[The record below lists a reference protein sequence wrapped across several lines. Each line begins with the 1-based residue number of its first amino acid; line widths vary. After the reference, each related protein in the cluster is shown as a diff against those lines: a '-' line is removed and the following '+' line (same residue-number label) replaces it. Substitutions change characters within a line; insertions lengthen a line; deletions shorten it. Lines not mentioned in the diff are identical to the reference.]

1 MRSRQEQEGAVRPGE
16 ETRRPL
22 PDEASLEEDCAGDA
36 TMPQPERDEPRLH
49 APSLGDL
56 SFRDWRAV
64 LVRAFKEFL
73 DDNGT
78 MLASALAYSTFFAI
92 PSVLLVV
99 VGVFTLLVGP
109 ETITSLMAHFSQ
121 VMPAQAANLLG
132 GSLQRLD
139 QHPASGIAMTVV
151 GFVLAL
157 WATTGAMTTYMTA
170 INLAY
175 GRKDGRSF
183 VRKRLVAVQLVAVIG
198 FAFLLVAVL
207 LIFGP
212 SLQQLVAAHAGPAS
226 GAVGWIWWIAEWP
239 ILVIGLLAAFAT
251 LLYRGPDV
259 EHAHWR
265 FVSPGAV
272 LAAVVWLAASGA
284 FAFYTSHFGS
294 YNKAWGS
301 LAAVII
307 MLTWL
312 WLAAIALLLGA
323 EVNAEAERSRE
334 LREGQPAE
342 RRLLAPTRSG

>member
-1 MRSRQEQEGAVRPGE
+1 LQDPG
-16 ETRRPL
+16 
-22 PDEASLEEDCAGDA
+22 
-36 TMPQPERDEPRLH
+36 
-49 APSLGDL
+49 LGDL

-64 LVRAFKEFL
+64 FVRAFKEFL

-99 VGVFTLLVGP
+99 VGVFSLLVGP
-109 ETITSLMAHFSQ
+109 QTITTLMAHFSQ
-121 VMPAQAANLLG
+121 VMPGQAANLLG
-132 GSLQRLD
+132 ASLHRLE
-139 QHPASGIAMTVV
+139 QHPASGITMTIV

-170 INLAY
+170 LNLAY
-175 GRKDGRSF
+175 ERKDGRSF
-183 VRKRLVAVQLVAVIG
+183 VRKRLIAVQLVAVIG

-212 SLQQLVAAHAGPAS
+212 SLEHLVAAHAGPAS

-239 ILVIGLLAAFAT
+239 ILVVGLLAAFAT

-259 EHAHWR
+259 EHPHWR
-265 FVSPGAV
+265 FVSPGAI
-272 LAAVVWLAASGA
+272 LAAVIWLAASGA
-284 FAFYTSHFGS
+284 FAFYTSNFGS

-334 LREGQPAE
+334 LREGRPAE
-342 RRLLAPTRSG
+342 RRLLAPTRSR

>member
-1 MRSRQEQEGAVRPGE
+1 
-16 ETRRPL
+16 
-22 PDEASLEEDCAGDA
+22 
-36 TMPQPERDEPRLH
+36 MPQPEHDEPRLH
-49 APSLGDL
+49 EPGLGDL

-64 LVRAFKEFL
+64 FVRAFKEFL
-73 DDNGT
+73 EDNGT

-109 ETITSLMAHFSQ
+109 ETINSLMAHFSQ
-121 VMPAQAANLLG
+121 VMPGEAASLLG
-132 GSLQRLD
+132 GSLHRLE
-139 QHPASGIAMTVV
+139 QHPASGIAMTIV

-170 INLAY
+170 LNLAY
-175 GRKDGRSF
+175 ERKDGRSF

-198 FAFLLVAVL
+198 VAFLLVAVL

-212 SLQQLVAAHAGPAS
+212 SLEHLVASHAGRAS

-239 ILVIGLLAAFAT
+239 ILIVGLMAAFAT

-259 EHAHWR
+259 EHPHWR
-265 FVSPGAV
+265 FVSPGAI
-272 LAAVVWLAASGA
+272 LAVVIWLAASGG
-284 FAFYTSHFGS
+284 FAFYTSNFGS

-301 LAAVII
+301 LAAVIV

-312 WLAAIALLLGA
+312 WLAGIALLLGA

-334 LREGQPAE
+334 LREGRPAE
-342 RRLLAPTRSG
+342 RRLLAPTGSG

>member
-1 MRSRQEQEGAVRPGE
+1 
-16 ETRRPL
+16 
-22 PDEASLEEDCAGDA
+22 
-36 TMPQPERDEPRLH
+36 MPQPERDEPRLH
-49 APSLGDL
+49 EPALGDL
-56 SFRDWRAV
+56 SFRDWRAIF
-64 LVRAFKEFL
+64 VRAFKEFL

-121 VMPAQAANLLG
+121 VMPGQAASLLG
-132 GSLQRLD
+132 GSLRRLE

-157 WATTGAMTTYMTA
+157 WATTGAMNTYMTA
-170 INLAY
+170 LNLAY
-175 GRKDGRSF
+175 ERKDGRSF

-212 SLQQLVAAHAGPAS
+212 SLEHLVASHAGPAS

-239 ILVIGLLAAFAT
+239 ILVIGLMAAFAT

-259 EHAHWR
+259 EHPHWR
-265 FVSPGAV
+265 LVSPGAV
-272 LAAVVWLAASGA
+272 LAVVIWLAASGA
-284 FAFYTSHFGS
+284 FAFYTSSFGS
-294 YNKAWGS
+294 YNKTWGS
-301 LAAVII
+301 LAAVIV

-312 WLAAIALLLGA
+312 WLAGIALLLGA

-334 LREGQPAE
+334 LREGRPAE
-342 RRLLAPTRSG
+342 RRVLVPTRSG

>member
-1 MRSRQEQEGAVRPGE
+1 MSMRE
-16 ETRRPL
+16 ERDQRRPA
-22 PDEASLEEDCAGDA
+22 PDEAPLEEQAAADA
-36 TMPQPERDEPRLH
+36 PMPQPERHEPRLVD
-49 APSLGDL
+49 PGLGDL
-56 SFRDWRAV
+56 SFRDWRAIV
-64 LVRAFKEFL
+64 VRAVKEFL

-99 VGVFTLLVGP
+99 VGVFTLAVGP
-109 ETITSLMAHFSQ
+109 QTITSLMAHFAH
-121 VMPAQAANLLG
+121 VMPGQAASLLG
-132 GSLQRLD
+132 GSLRRLNE
-139 QHPASGIAMTVV
+139 HPSTGVVLTIV

-157 WATTGAMTTYMTA
+157 WSTTGAMTSYMTA

-175 GRKDGRSF
+175 ERKDGRSF
-183 VRKRLVAVQLVAVIG
+183 IRKRIVAVELVAVIG

-212 SLQQLVAAHAGPAS
+212 PIERFVASHAGPVS

-239 ILVIGLLAAFAT
+239 ILVVGLLAAFAT
-251 LLYRGPDV
+251 LLYLGPDV
-259 EHAHWR
+259 AHPRWR
-265 FVSPGAV
+265 FITPGSLVATV
-272 LAAVVWLAASGA
+272 IWLAASGG
-284 FAFYTSHFGS
+284 FAFYTSAFGS
-294 YNKAWGS
+294 YNKTWGS

-323 EVNAEAERSRE
+323 EINAEAERSRE

-342 RRLLAPTRSG
+342 RQLLVPTRSGSG

>member
-1 MRSRQEQEGAVRPGE
+1 
-16 ETRRPL
+16 
-22 PDEASLEEDCAGDA
+22 
-36 TMPQPERDEPRLH
+36 MPQPEREEPRLQG
-49 APSLGDL
+49 PGLRDL
-56 SFRDWRAV
+56 SFRDWRAI
-64 LVRAFKEFL
+64 LVRAFKQFL
-73 DDNGT
+73 DHNGT
-78 MLASALAYSTFFAI
+78 MMASALAYSTFFAI

-121 VMPAQAANLLG
+121 VMPGQAASLLG
-132 GSLQRLD
+132 GSLHRLE
-139 QHPASGIAMTVV
+139 QHPASGIAMTIV

-170 INLAY
+170 LNLAY

-212 SLQQLVAAHAGPAS
+212 SLERLVAAHAGPAS

-239 ILVIGLLAAFAT
+239 ILIVGLLGAFAL

-259 EHAHWR
+259 EHPHWR
-265 FVSPGAV
+265 FVSPGAI
-272 LAAVVWLAASGA
+272 LAVVLWLAASGG
-284 FAFYTSHFGS
+284 FAFYTSSFGS
-294 YNKAWGS
+294 YNKTWGS
-301 LAAVII
+301 LAAVIV

-312 WLAAIALLLGA
+312 WLAGIALLLGA

-334 LREGQPAE
+334 LREGRPAE
-342 RRLLAPTRSG
+342 RRVLVPTRSG